1 MGKSWR
7 AGRKLGAM
15 PRKWRSS
22 DYDDDGYDDYDE
34 EDYYNEEEE
43 YAEEKPA
50 SSSSVSGEILSF
62 SVGYL

>member
-1 MGKSWR
+1 
-7 AGRKLGAM
+7 M

-22 DYDDDGYDDYDE
+22 DYDDDGYDDYDG